1 VGMIEPRRLISGQN
15 LVGTSFQVHFATLSK
30 WFRPRG
36 ELVSGILAHP
46 AHGALGVICVPLAPT
61 VNRPLQAQG
70 LRPPTA
76 VICREHLAESHMRA
90 EGIAPYPVDVMV
102 DAPAMLQ

>member
-1 VGMIEPRRLISGQN
+1 M
-15 LVGTSFQVHFATLSK
+15 TA
-30 WFRPRG
+30 
-36 ELVSGILAHP
+36 
-46 AHGALGVICVPLAPT
+46 
-61 VNRPLQAQG
+61 
-70 LRPPTA
+70 PPTA